1 MSDDRILR
9 PDEHALVQ
17 AVWAGRLDAEALAN
31 AAEGLGVQVDLAP
44 VVDLAEW
51 LAKR

>member
-1 MSDDRILR
+1 MSKVLIIGSGGR
-9 PDEHALVQ
+9 EHAII
-17 AVWAGRLDAEALAN
+17 WAGRLDAEALAN